1 MMNGRGAKQARKG
14 EKRNEVRERTCLTL
28 AEEERG
34 GNNFCWEKMDGKD
47 GRRGRRLSR
56 LFVALSTPPKWKT
69 AGNRGYLSSLLS
81 SSPGI
86 TGTNAPFS
94 DGFSLEK

>member
-1 MMNGRGAKQARKG
+1 MNGRGTKQARKG

-47 GRRGRRLSR
+47 GRRGRRR
-56 LFVALSTPPKWKT
+56 RKVARRRVSKGGAKW
-69 AGNRGYLSSLLS
+69 SW
-81 SSPGI
+81 
-86 TGTNAPFS
+86 
-94 DGFSLEK
+94 